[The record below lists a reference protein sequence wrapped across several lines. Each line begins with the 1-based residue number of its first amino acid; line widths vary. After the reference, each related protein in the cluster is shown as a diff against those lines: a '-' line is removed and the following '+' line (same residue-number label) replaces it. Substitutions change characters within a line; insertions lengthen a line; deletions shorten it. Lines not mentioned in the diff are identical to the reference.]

1 MGDVYVDVYVDVD
14 VDVVCCYCAVLC
26 PSVSPPLPH
35 RPLPSPLHLIS
46 NTYTWVEFDVEA
58 GRQAGRQLA
67 GCTRYAPETRKLCC
81 RQS

>member
-58 GRQAGRQLA
+58 GRQAAGRVHKVRT
-67 GCTRYAPETRKLCC
+67 GNSETLL
-81 RQS
+81 